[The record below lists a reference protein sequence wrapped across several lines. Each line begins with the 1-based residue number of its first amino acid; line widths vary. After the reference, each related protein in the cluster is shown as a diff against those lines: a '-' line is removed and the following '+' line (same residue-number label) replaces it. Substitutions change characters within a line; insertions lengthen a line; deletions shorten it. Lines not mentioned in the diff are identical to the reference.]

1 MRIIW
6 YKQAEDDLNS
16 SIAYIA
22 TNSPKNALNVL
33 DEIMILIDSLSLFP
47 YKYPKELIYNKNNIR
62 FVTKWSFKII
72 YRIEIDTIY
81 ILRIFNTHQHPSK
94 AKLL

>member
-1 MRIIW
+1 MKLVW
-6 YKQAEDDLNS
+6 YKQAEEDLNS

-22 TNSPKNALNVL
+22 IKSPKNALSVL
-33 DEIMILIDSLSLFP
+33 EEIMILIDGLSLFP
-47 YKYPKELIYNKNNIR
+47 YKYPKEPIYNKENIR

-81 ILRIFNTHQHPSK
+81 ILRIFNTHQHPDK
-94 AKLL
+94 IKLL